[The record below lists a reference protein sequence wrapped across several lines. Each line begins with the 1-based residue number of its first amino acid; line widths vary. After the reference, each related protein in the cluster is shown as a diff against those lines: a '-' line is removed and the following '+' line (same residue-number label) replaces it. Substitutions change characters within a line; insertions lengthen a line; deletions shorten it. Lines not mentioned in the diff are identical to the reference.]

1 MPKHYILNFK
11 TTYPK
16 KKLLIKLYKIQK
28 TDDGYSFII
37 ISVKNTNIL
46 LIIYKILY
54 YKLFLLI
61 KISALIQTN
70 ESVVER
76 K

>member
-46 LIIYKILY
+46 YIIYKILY